1 MLNFKTFPF
10 SRSSERCRHYRG
22 SNVSRETLRMIGMTY
37 ECGFSGFC
45 SLLLIFSNISK
56 VLIVVIIRAVEMW
69 KTYVIACQ
77 PLEFFLNRSCR
88 PSALPQHQLS
98 LLLSFHRVAPLF
110 GNLSVMFQSSF
121 RRTRVR
127 YISLMSPRSASSS
140 SRSSRF
146 SFIFSSTLVTEYIT
160 VEWSRLNFLPM
171 SLNGRSSIWRHRY
184 MAIWRA

>member
-1 MLNFKTFPF
+1 MSYTHGRNV
-10 SRSSERCRHYRG
+10 H
-22 SNVSRETLRMIGMTY
+22 VSRETCTERAYGHKFFVTLAKNHDLGVL
-37 ECGFSGFC
+37 GFKGS
-45 SLLLIFSNISK
+45 SLNIYK

-88 PSALPQHQLS
+88 PSTLPQHQLS

>member
-1 MLNFKTFPF
+1 MRVF
-10 SRSSERCRHYRG
+10 
-22 SNVSRETLRMIGMTY
+22 
-37 ECGFSGFC
+37 GFC

-88 PSALPQHQLS
+88 PSTLPQHQLS

-146 SFIFSSTLVTEYIT
+146 SFIFSSTWSPRHYGGVVA
-160 VEWSRLNFLPM
+160 VELLADVVERQVEHLRT
-171 SLNGRSSIWRHRY
+171 GIWLSGARR
-184 MAIWRA
+184 